1 MAFIVPTKRGTFE
14 VRESRNTPEGPRSR
28 TLASFSELTDEVIE
42 KARKRATGP
51 VPSAEDLRA
60 AAIRAG
66 APVPGSDVD
75 EAARAALR
83 LLAQGRQLD
92 PMLKRLLLD
101 ALRRDDRSDRPGDP
115 GALVSDAARSV
126 TEWIGVD
133 PKQRGEVLR
142 DLLEFA
148 DAVPIRLRPKEI
160 GFPRLRS
167 V

>member
-1 MAFIVPTKRGTFE
+1 MAFIVPTKRGSFE
-14 VRESRNTPEGPRSR
+14 VRESRSTPAGPRSR
-28 TLASFSELTDEVIE
+28 TLATFSALTDEVIE

-51 VPSAEDLRA
+51 APSAEQLRE

-66 APVPGSDVD
+66 APVAGPPVD
-75 EAARAALR
+75 EAARETLR
-83 LLAQGRQLD
+83 RLGKGEQVD

-101 ALRRDDRSDRPGDP
+101 ALEREDRRDRPADP
-115 GALVSDAARSV
+115 DALVSDAARSV
-126 TEWIGVD
+126 TEWIGASPV
-133 PKQRGEVLR
+133 QRGEVLR

-167 V
+167 T